1 MDDVHLRLPL
11 ILDGATA
18 TNLVKYGFKAGD
30 SLPLFAKEHGDEVA
44 ALQKAYA
51 AAGAGAVLAP
61 TYGAN
66 RTVLARYG
74 YEGDTAALNRI
85 LTAATRRAVGPELLV
100 GGDLSMT
107 GLRPA
112 PFGETP
118 FRQIV
123 ADYAEQAAG
132 IADGGADFLICEG
145 MTNMWEARA
154 AVLGCRTTGLPVFI
168 TMSLNEDNES
178 PEDLPF
184 LSFMVTVQKL
194 GAAAVGMNS
203 FSNYD
208 RAARLLDQARRYAEA
223 PLIVRPAAG
232 WPDSVLAPETFARAC
247 EGLYHAGA
255 EILGGCS
262 RTGPAHIAALHKAI
276 AKTPPLPAAEPE
288 DVWVAADDRD
298 VYFLNDDDIVPSD
311 PISCGYDM
319 GEDLIEMERL
329 EDGLIN
335 TVRIR
340 VNSTA
345 DALLLAQY
353 AYMSELPVMLQ
364 ADSPEVL
371 WEALFL
377 YQGRALV
384 DSGSEM
390 EPETLRRIAAS
401 FGAIVY

>member
-11 ILDGATA
+11 ILDGATG
-18 TNLVKYGFKAGD
+18 TNLEVFGFRPD
-30 SLPLFAKEHGDEVA
+30 DCLPLFAQKHKAEVT

-61 TYGAN
+61 TFGGN
-66 RTVLARYG
+66 RTVLQRFDFS
-74 YEGDTAALNRI
+74 GDVAGLNQE
-85 LTAATRRAVGPELLV
+85 LTAATRRVVGPDVLV

-107 GLRPA
+107 GQRPA
-112 PFGETP
+112 PFGEIP

-123 ADYAEQAAG
+123 DDYAAQAAG
-132 IADGGADFLICEG
+132 IAAGGADFLICEA

-154 AVLGCRTTGLPVFI
+154 AVLGCRKTGLPVFI
-168 TMSLNEDNES
+168 TMSLNEDDES

-184 LSFMVTVQKL
+184 LSFMVTMQAL

-203 FSNYD
+203 FTDYD
-208 RAARLLDQARRYAEA
+208 RAAALLEQARRYAQV

-232 WPDSVLAPETFARAC
+232 KPGKTLEPESFAFIC

-255 EILGGCS
+255 EMIGGCS
-262 RTGPAHIAALHKAI
+262 RTSPSHIAALSAAI
-276 AKTPPLPAAEPE
+276 AKTAPLPPAQPE

-298 VYFLNDDDIVPSD
+298 VYFLNDDDIVPSE
-311 PISCGYDM
+311 PIRCGYDM

-329 EDGLIN
+329 EDGLVN
-335 TVRIR
+335 AVRIH
-340 VNSTA
+340 VDSVS
-345 DALLLAQY
+345 DALLLAEY
-353 AYMSELPVMLQ
+353 AYMSKLPVMIQ
-364 ADSPEVL
+364 SDIPEAL

-384 DSGSEM
+384 DSQSEM
-390 EPETLRRIAAS
+390 EPETLRKIAAE
-401 FGAIVY
+401 FGAILY

>member
-11 ILDGATA
+11 ILDGATG
-18 TNLVKYGFKAGD
+18 TNLEEYGFQEGD
-30 SLPLFAKEHGDEVA
+30 SLPLFAREHGEAVA
-44 ALQKAYA
+44 GLQRAYA
-51 AAGAGAVLAP
+51 VAGAGAVLAP

-66 RTVLARYG
+66 RTVLARHG
-74 YEGDTAALNRI
+74 YTGDPAALNRS
-85 LTAATRRAVGPELLV
+85 LAAATRRAVGPEVLV

-112 PFGETP
+112 PFGEIP
-118 FRQIV
+118 FAQIV
-123 ADYAEQAAG
+123 ADYAGQAAG
-132 IADGGADFLICEG
+132 LAAGGADFLLCEG

-154 AVLGCRTTGLPVFI
+154 AALGCRSTGLPVFI
-168 TMSLNEDNES
+168 TMSLNEDGES

-184 LSFMVTVQKL
+184 LSFMATVQAL

-203 FSNYD
+203 FSDYD
-208 RAARLLDQARRYAEA
+208 RAAHLLDQARRYARV
-223 PLIVRPAAG
+223 PLVVRPAAG
-232 WPDSVLAPETFARAC
+232 RSSGGLSPAAFALVC

-255 EILGGCS
+255 EILGGCI
-262 RTGPAHIAALHKAI
+262 RTDPAHIAALKGAV
-276 AKTPPLPAAEPE
+276 AKTAPLPPAQPE

-298 VYFLNDDDIVPSD
+298 VYFLNDDDILPSQ
-311 PISCGYDM
+311 PIPCGYDM
-319 GEDLIEMERL
+319 GEDLIEAERL

-340 VNSTA
+340 VNSRA

-353 AYMSELPVMLQ
+353 AYMSKLPVMLQ
-364 ADSPEVL
+364 ADSPEAL
-371 WEALFL
+371 QEALLL

-390 EPETLRRIAAS
+390 EPETLRRIAAA

>member
-11 ILDGATA
+11 ILDGATGS
-18 TNLVKYGFKAGD
+18 NLEVFGFKAGD
-30 SLPLFAKEHGDEVA
+30 SLPLFAKTHSAEVT

-51 AAGAGAVLAP
+51 DAGASAVLAP
-61 TYGAN
+61 TFGGN
-66 RTVLARYG
+66 RPLLAAAG
-74 YEGDTAALNRI
+74 FDGDVAALNRD
-85 LTAATRRAVGPELLV
+85 LVAATRRAVGPGLLV

-112 PFGETP
+112 PFGDTP
-118 FRQIV
+118 FRDIV
-123 ADYAEQAAG
+123 AVYAEQAKGLA
-132 IADGGADFLICEG
+132 AGGADFLICEAI
-145 MTNMWEARA
+145 TNMWEARA
-154 AVLGCRTTGLPVFI
+154 AVLGCRTAGLPVLV
-168 TMSLNEDNES
+168 TMALHEDDES

-203 FSNYD
+203 FADYE
-208 RAARLLDQARRYAEA
+208 RAAHLLEQARRYAEV

-232 WPDSVLAPETFARAC
+232 RPDRLLSPADFALIC

-255 EILGGCS
+255 EILGGCVHTS
-262 RTGPAHIAALHKAI
+262 PAHIASLSAVI
-276 AKTPPLPAAEPE
+276 AKTPSLPEAQPE
-288 DVWVAADDRD
+288 DVWVAANDRD
-298 VYFLNDDDIVPSD
+298 VYFLNDDDIVPSA
-311 PISCGYDM
+311 PIPCGYDM

-335 TVRIR
+335 AVRIR
-340 VNSTA
+340 VNNVS
-345 DALLLAQY
+345 DALLLAEY
-353 AYMSELPVMLQ
+353 AYMSKLPVMLQ
-364 ADSPEVL
+364 ADSPEAL

-384 DSGSEM
+384 DSDSEM